1 MAIIINIDVMLAKR
15 KMSVT
20 ELAEKVGI
28 TIANISV
35 LKNGKA
41 KAIRLSTLEAI
52 CKALQCQP
60 GDILEY
66 KLPVESIAAPQTKN
80 SVPLVEQGQG
90 HADKPENQRHA
101 AFSVAPASGD

>member
-28 TIANISV
+28 TMANISI
-35 LKNGKA
+35 LKSEKA
-41 KAIRLSTLEAI
+41 KSIRLSGREAI
-52 CKALQCQP
+52 CKALECQP

-66 KLPVESIAAPQTKN
+66 N
-80 SVPLVEQGQG
+80 
-90 HADKPENQRHA
+90 HA
-101 AFSVAPASGD
+101 